1 MLKENQEQTEPLAS
15 LVVQATREKTALLEV
30 KVLQEMMVL
39 RECKEPRAISV
50 HQGMMASR
58 VTQVRIIGI
67 LGYLMII

>member
-50 HQGMMASR
+50 H
-58 VTQVRIIGI
+58 
-67 LGYLMII
+67 